1 MVSALLA
8 AACSSSGEP
17 PTDTAQPSP
26 PGFVKPA
33 GRKVTAFTDVTVVA
47 MDRDAPLLHRT
58 VVVEGDAI
66 TKVCT
71 TDCDLPGDAERVDGR
86 GKWLI
91 PGLHDMHV
99 HLDGT
104 KGMLAL
110 FVMNGVTTVR
120 NMAGSPRTIALRE
133 RIAKGELFGPTIY
146 TAGPFVDGERPRW
159 EASASVVT
167 AADAERVIAD
177 HVAAHYDFVKIYNGL
192 TLAAFDAVAAAAKAH
207 ELRLVGH
214 VPFKVPLAHVLEL
227 GQASVEHLSGFAEAV
242 ERADSPVRH
251 QRGSSAII
259 KRWMYADPDKI
270 TAVVADVV
278 KHGTYN
284 TPTLVTAA
292 AYGELYRGHLPEG
305 ATSDLEDVSPDWRA
319 RWDPK
324 KSPRH
329 YDRSIRKA
337 MDEAHDKALATEGL
351 IVRKLGQ
358 AGGLL
363 MAGTD
368 TPNPYVVPGPSL
380 HQELGMLAAAG
391 LSPYDALRTAT
402 SVPAEFLG
410 DPHDGRI
417 AVGAHADLVLLDGDP
432 LADIHNVDKI
442 AGVML
447 RGRWLAPKDL
457 KAMRD
462 SLVEKYKVPSWEAAI
477 DLGADAAGWPT
488 VQYIVSDNGA
498 PVGAYAMATHGG
510 TIVEREALE
519 DEVTNIKIL
528 PSEHHA
534 RTITLD
540 VDRPEGKTH
549 AMFARKDRSLVG
561 WLSPAT
567 AMALVAPLIATL
579 AVGDKTTMSID
590 TPDSDA
596 PSTLQRGAIT
606 IERLAGSD
614 MELEFRLR
622 LVLDHVA
629 QVGHLTFAEGSRIA
643 RSFKVSSTT
652 RPVFRTWKRR

>member
-1 MVSALLA
+1 MASALA
-8 AACSSSGEP
+8 AACNSPGEP
-17 PTDTAQPSP
+17 PAPAP
-26 PGFVKPA
+26 PAPVSASAHKL
-33 GRKVTAFTDVTVVA
+33 TAFTDVTVVA
-47 MDRDAPLLHRT
+47 MDSDQPLLHHT
-58 VVVEGDAI
+58 VVVEGGAI
-66 TKVCT
+66 TKLCT
-71 TDCDLPGDAERVDGR
+71 TNCELPADAQLIEGR

-110 FVMNGVTTVR
+110 FVINGVTTVR
-120 NMAGSPRTIALRE
+120 NMAGSARTIAMRD

-146 TAGPFVDGERPRW
+146 TTGPFVDGERPRW

-167 AADAERVIAD
+167 AADAERVVAA

-192 TLAAFDAVAAAAKAH
+192 TITAFDAVAESAKAH
-207 ELRLVGH
+207 GLRLVGH

-242 ERADSPVRH
+242 ERASSPVRH
-251 QRGSSAII
+251 QRGSAAII
-259 KRWMYADPDKI
+259 KRWMFADPEKI
-270 TAVVADVV
+270 TQVVADVV
-278 KHGTYN
+278 KHHTYN

-305 ATSDLEDVSPDWRA
+305 ANGDLGDVSPDWRA

-324 KSPRH
+324 KSPKH
-329 YDRSIRKA
+329 YDRSIRQA
-337 MDEAHDKALATEGL
+337 MDEAHDKAFATEGL
-351 IVRKLGQ
+351 IVKQLAE

-391 LSPYDALRTAT
+391 LSPYNALRTAT
-402 SVPAEFLG
+402 STPAAFLG
-410 DPHDGRI
+410 DPRDGRI
-417 AVGAHADLVLLDGDP
+417 AIGAHADLVLLDADP
-432 LADIHNVDKI
+432 LADIPNVDKI
-442 AGVML
+442 AGVMV

-457 KAMRD
+457 KAMRE
-462 SLVEKYKVPSWEAAI
+462 SLVAKYKAPSWEAPI
-477 DLGADAAGWPT
+477 DLGPEAAGWPT
-488 VQYIVSDNGA
+488 VQYVVSDNGA
-498 PVGAYAMATHGG
+498 PVGAYAMASHAG
-510 TIVEREALE
+510 TILEREALE
-519 DEVTNIKIL
+519 DEVTSIEIL
-528 PSEHHA
+528 PSAHHA
-534 RTITLD
+534 RTITLE

-549 AMFARKDRSLVG
+549 ATFSRKDRSLVG
-561 WLSPAT
+561 WFSPAT
-567 AMALVAPLIATL
+567 AMALVAPVISTL
-579 AVGDKTTMSID
+579 AVGDKTSMSID

-596 PSTLQRGAIT
+596 PSTLERGSIT
-606 IERLAGSD
+606 IERLPGTE

-629 QVGHLTFAEGSRIA
+629 QVGRLTFAEGSSVA
-643 RSFKVSSTT
+643 RSFKVSSTP
-652 RPVFRTWKRR
+652 RPVSRTQKRS

>member
-1 MVSALLA
+1 MVSALLTASCGSASDPPRDAPAPA
-8 AACSSSGEP
+8 AP
-17 PTDTAQPSP
+17 P
-26 PGFVKPA
+26 KPA
-33 GRKVTAFTDVTVVA
+33 HRVTAFVDATVVA
-47 MDRDAPLLHRT
+47 MDTDQPLLHTT
-58 VVVEGDAI
+58 VVVEGASI
-66 TKVCT
+66 AKLCT
-71 TDCDLPGDAERVDGR
+71 TDCDLPADAQKIDAR

-120 NMAGSPRTIALRE
+120 NMAGSPRTILLRD
-133 RIAKGELFGPTIY
+133 RIARGDLFGPTIY

-159 EASASVVT
+159 EASASVAT

-177 HVAAHYDFVKIYNGL
+177 HLAAHYDFVKIYNGL
-192 TLAAFDAVAAAAKAH
+192 SIAAFDAVAAAAKAH
-207 ELRLVGH
+207 ALRIVGH
-214 VPFKVPLAHVLEL
+214 VPFKVPLAHALEL
-227 GQASVEHLSGFAEAV
+227 GEASVEHLSGFAEAV
-242 ERADSPVRH
+242 ERATSPVRH

-259 KRWMYADPDKI
+259 KRWMFADPDKI
-270 TAVVADVV
+270 TQVVADVV
-278 KHGTYN
+278 KHHTYN

-305 ATSDLEDVSPDWRA
+305 ASSDLEDVSPDWRA

-324 KSPRH
+324 KSPKH
-329 YDRSIRKA
+329 YDRSIVKA
-337 MDEAHDKALATEGL
+337 MGEAHDKALATEGL
-351 IVRKLGQ
+351 IVKELAD

-391 LSPYDALRTAT
+391 LSPYAALRTAT
-402 SVPAEFLG
+402 AVPADFLG

-417 AVGAHADLVLLDGDP
+417 AIGAHADLVLLDADP

-447 RGRWLAPKDL
+447 RGKWLAPKDL
-457 KAMRD
+457 KAMREA
-462 SLVEKYKVPSWEAAI
+462 LVEKYKAPSWEAPVN
-477 DLGADAAGWPT
+477 LGPEAAGWPT
-488 VQYIVSDNGA
+488 VQYVVSDNGS
-498 PVGAYAMATHGG
+498 PVGAYAMATRAGS
-510 TIVEREALE
+510 IIEREELE
-519 DEVTNIKIL
+519 DEVASIKSL

-540 VDRPEGKTH
+540 VERPEGTTH
-549 AMFARKDRSLVG
+549 ATFSRTDRSLVG
-561 WLSPAT
+561 WFSPAT
-567 AMALVAPLIATL
+567 AMALVAPVVARL
-579 AVGDKTTMSID
+579 AIGDKTTLGID
-590 TPDSDA
+590 TPNGDA
-596 PSTLQRGAIT
+596 PGTLERGSVT
-606 IERLAGSD
+606 IERLPGTD
-614 MELEFRLR
+614 TELEFRLR

-629 QVGHLTFAEGSRIA
+629 QVGHLTFQEGSVVA

>member
-1 MVSALLA
+1 MHAAALLA
-8 AACSSSGEP
+8 ACNSPAKVA
-17 PTDTAQPSP
+17 PTDT
-26 PGFVKPA
+26 PA
-33 GRKVTAFTDVTVVA
+33 SVPAKLAGPKVTAFTDVTVVA
-47 MDRDAPLLHRT
+47 MDSDKPLLHHT
-58 VVVEGDAI
+58 VVVEGGSI
-66 TKVCT
+66 TKLCM
-71 TDCDLPGDAERVDGR
+71 TDCDLPAGAEKIDGR

-120 NMAGSPRTIALRE
+120 NMAGSPRTIALRD
-133 RIAKGELFGPTIY
+133 RIAKGDLFGPTIY

-192 TLAAFDAVAAAAKAH
+192 TIAAFDAVAAAAKAH
-207 ELRLVGH
+207 DLRLVGH
-214 VPFKVPLAHVLEL
+214 VPFKVPLSHVLEL
-227 GQASVEHLSGFAEAV
+227 GQASVEHLSGYAEAV
-242 ERADSPVRH
+242 ERANSPVRH
-251 QRGSSAII
+251 QRSSSAII
-259 KRWMYADPDKI
+259 KRWMFADPEKI
-270 TAVVADVV
+270 TQVVADVV
-278 KHGTYN
+278 KHHTYN

-305 ATSDLEDVSPDWRA
+305 ANSDLEDVSPDWRA

-324 KSPRH
+324 RSPKH
-329 YDRSIRKA
+329 YDRSIKKA

-351 IVRKLGQ
+351 IVKELSDQ
-358 AGGLL
+358 GGLL

-402 SVPAEFLG
+402 SVPADFLG
-410 DPHDGRI
+410 DRHDGRI

-432 LADIHNVDKI
+432 LVDIHNVDKI
-442 AGVML
+442 VGVMV

-462 SLVEKYKVPSWEAAI
+462 ALVEKYKAPSWEAPI

-498 PVGAYAMATHGG
+498 PVGAYAMSAHAG

-534 RTITLD
+534 RTIMLD
-540 VDRPEGKTH
+540 VDRPEGTTH
-549 AMFARKDRSLVG
+549 ATFSRKDRSLVG

-567 AMALVAPLIATL
+567 AMALVAPVVATL
-579 AVGDKTTMSID
+579 AVGDKTELSID

-596 PSTLQRGAIT
+596 PSTLERGSIT
-606 IERLAGSD
+606 IERLPGTD
-614 MELEFRLR
+614 TELEFRLR
-622 LVLDHVA
+622 LVLDRVA
-629 QVGHLTFAEGSRIA
+629 QVGHLTFEEGSPIA